1 MMFELQVQIKS
12 QDQQFPSALAPTSF
26 REFTWED
33 ITLPCEM
40 YTLGVCIGDGTT
52 SIVYDAIHPD
62 HGECAVKE
70 FRPQY
75 AYHMDIELPFLEAMQ
90 HHAGFMKVYDI
101 WRNDQHSYIAMPL
114 VDGELLELI
123 QDGMTPQQI
132 VDCVK
137 QLVDA
142 ISAMHASDIVH
153 FDLKPENIV
162 YQRVPDGNIKYMIID
177 FGAAEHTDTV
187 QSAEFQRQLN
197 RCEITL
203 TSLFYRSYEAVMLD
217 GKQLHTNKSDVW
229 ALGCIIYE
237 MITNQPLFED
247 LHETMGKP
255 YNRRIF
261 ETGLKKMN
269 ELDVSFDEKMGKI
282 KQVMQ
287 YCLKTQVDERY
298 EAYELKD
305 LLALNP

>member
-1 MMFELQVQIKS
+1 MMFELQI
-12 QDQQFPSALAPTSF
+12 QDQDQRLPSSYATTPL

-33 ITLPCEM
+33 ITLPYEL
-40 YTLGVCIGDGTT
+40 YKLDNRIGDGTT
-52 SIVYDAIHPD
+52 SIVYRATHHE

-70 FRPQY
+70 FRQQY
-75 AYHMDIELPFLEAMQ
+75 AYHMDNELPFLEAMQ

-101 WRNDQHSYIAMPL
+101 WRNDHHSYIAMPL
-114 VDGELLELI
+114 VDGELMELI
-123 QDGMTPQQI
+123 ERGMTPQQI
-132 VDCVK
+132 VDCVE

-142 ISAMHASDIVH
+142 ISAMHANDIVH

-162 YQRVPDGNIKYMIID
+162 YQRMPDGSIKYMIID
-177 FGAAEHTDTV
+177 FGAAEHTDKV
-187 QSAEFQRQLN
+187 QSADFQRKLN
-197 RCEITL
+197 RREITL
-203 TSLFYRSYEAVMLD
+203 TSLFYRSYEGVMLD

-261 ETGLKKMN
+261 KAGLKKMN
-269 ELDVSFDEKMGKI
+269 DLDVSFDNTLGKI

-287 YCLKTQVDERY
+287 HCLQTQVAERY
-298 EAYELKD
+298 EAYELAD
-305 LLALNP
+305 VLALNP